1 VKLRRICARAVL
13 FDWDG
18 TLLDSFRADTR
29 AYRAMFRALGINFSD
44 RELARHYSPDWYRVY
59 RAARIPRK
67 QWDLAD
73 RLWAAAYRKENPRL
87 LPGASAVLKKLS
99 RSFAL
104 GLVTSGDRKR
114 VVRQLRQFRFHR
126 LFPACI
132 CSEDAPRRKPHPA
145 PLHAAMRFMRMSA
158 ADCVYVGD
166 TPEDIEMARR
176 AGVRPIGVIGPF
188 PSSAKLKAA
197 RPRMLLESITA
208 LPEVLLPVLE
218 AS

>member
-1 VKLRRICARAVL
+1 MKLPRISTRAVI

-18 TLLDSFRADTR
+18 TLLNSFRADTR
-29 AYRAMFRALGINFSD
+29 AYRAMFHALEINFSD
-44 RELARHYSPDWYRVY
+44 RQLARHYSPDWYRVY

-73 RLWAAAYRKENPRL
+73 SLWAAAYRKEKPRL
-87 LPGASAVLKKLS
+87 LPGARAVLKKLS

-114 VVRQLRQFRFHR
+114 VLRQLRQFGFQD

-145 PLHAAMRFMRMSA
+145 PLRAAMRYMRMSA
-158 ADCVYVGD
+158 VDCVYVGD
-166 TPEDIEMARR
+166 TPEDMEMARR
-176 AGVRPIGVIGPF
+176 AGVRSVGVIGPF

-197 RPRMLLESITA
+197 HPGILLASITD
-208 LPEVLLPVLE
+208 LPEVLRPAAE
-218 AS
+218 AL

>member
-1 VKLRRICARAVL
+1 MKLQRISARAVI

-29 AYRAMFRALGINFSD
+29 AYRAMFHALEINFSD
-44 RELARHYSPDWYRVY
+44 RQLARHYSPDWYRVY
-59 RAARIPRK
+59 RAAKIPGR

-87 LPGASAVLKKLS
+87 LPGARAVLNKLS

-114 VVRQLRQFRFHR
+114 VLRQLRQFGFQG

-145 PLHAAMRFMRMSA
+145 PLLAAMRCMRMNA

-166 TPEDIEMARR
+166 TPEDIEMAHS
-176 AGVRPIGVIGPF
+176 AGVRSVGVIGPF

-197 RPRMLLESITA
+197 HPGMLLESITD
-208 LPEVLLPVLE
+208 LPEVLLPAAKAL
-218 AS
+218 

>member
-1 VKLRRICARAVL
+1 VTTRQIRARAVI

-18 TLLDSFRADTR
+18 TLLDSFLADSR
-29 AYRAMFRALGINFSD
+29 AYQAMFRLLRIAFSQHQ
-44 RELARHYSPDWYRVY
+44 LARHYSPNWYRVY
-59 RAARIPRK
+59 QAAGIPRK

-87 LPGASAVLKKLS
+87 LPGARTILKKLS

-104 GLVTSGDRKR
+104 GLVTSGDRAR
-114 VVRQLRQFRFHR
+114 VLKQLRRFGFQR

-132 CSEDAPRRKPHPA
+132 CSEDAPYRKPHPA
-145 PLHAAMRFMRMSA
+145 PLREAMRCMGVNA

-166 TPEDIEMARR
+166 TPEDMEMARR
-176 AGVRPIGVIGPF
+176 ARVRPIGVIGPF
-188 PSSAKLKAA
+188 PSSARLKAA
-197 RPRMLLESITA
+197 RPDLLLKSITE
-208 LPEVLLPVLE
+208 LPEVLLRADQ